1 MQSPVDGADW
11 SRDVHSVTVGDREVL
26 LVGTAHI
33 SRESADLVRAVIER
47 ERPDAVCIELD
58 PQRFSALSQ
67 KRRFDSLDLKQ
78 VIRSR
83 QLAALMA
90 NLLLASYQKRLGG
103 KLGVTPGTE
112 LLEAAR
118 TAERMNI
125 PIALCDRDVRVTL
138 RRAWSALSL
147 WKKARLFSE
156 FLASAFEGTEL
167 DEAELRRLRERD
179 VLSELMEDLGRA
191 MPELKRVLIDERDAY
206 LAHRILETEGRR
218 VVAVVGAGHVAG
230 MRRALQEEQA
240 VDLHALDTVPPTSKT
255 LRWFGW
261 GIPGL
266 VVAGLVWIGITQ
278 GVREA
283 GDNLAFWIFVNGV
296 PSTIGAAAALAHPIT
311 IVAAFFVAPLTSL
324 TPVIGAGTV
333 LAFVQSWV
341 QPPLVSEFE
350 SFSDDLA
357 APRTWWRSRLLR
369 VLLVFVLTTVGSL
382 IGTYVGGF
390 EILSNIF

>member
-1 MQSPVDGADW
+1 MQNPVDGADW

-58 PQRFSALSQ
+58 PQRFAALSQ

-78 VIRSR
+78 VIRNR

-112 LLEAAR
+112 LLEAAQ
-118 TAERMNI
+118 TAERLDI

-147 WKKARLFSE
+147 WKKTRLLSE

-167 DEAELRRLRERD
+167 DEEELRRLRERD

-206 LAHRILETEGRR
+206 LAHRIRETEGQRI
-218 VVAVVGAGHVAG
+218 VAVVGAGHVAG
-230 MRRALQEEQA
+230 MRRALEAAQTA
-240 VDLHALDTVPPTSKT
+240 DLHALDTVPPTSKT
-255 LRWFGW
+255 FRWLGW
-261 GIPGL
+261 GIPAL

-283 GDNLAFWIFVNGV
+283 GDNLAFWIFVNGI

-311 IVAAFFVAPLTSL
+311 IIAAFFVAPITSL

-333 LAFVQSWV
+333 LAFLQAWV
-341 QPPLVSEFE
+341 HPPLVSEFE
-350 SFSDDLA
+350 SFSDDIA

-369 VLLVFVLTTVGSL
+369 VLLVFVLTTIGSL

-390 EILSNIF
+390 EILSNIL